1 MSAFSSFRASRNFH
15 IVRVGWEQL
24 TGLLNQ
30 LCHPSAML
38 EERESPAVEGYR
50 VQEEQVVGV

>member
-1 MSAFSSFRASRNFH
+1 MSAFSSFRASKNFH
-15 IVRVGWEQL
+15 IVRWEQL